1 MTGFII
7 KRAIN
12 RLPKNQQ
19 NHLILS
25 VWEAAMGGG
34 VVKDQEG
41 MGSQTD

>member
-25 VWEAAMGGG
+25 VWEAAMGV